1 MTTTKLRTEVYRPA
15 TPALGLT
22 GAYATNAPADTV
34 TVPNGNGLAGSA
46 GDIVELVPD
55 QGLAGD
61 FSAFKVH
68 ITSNAV
74 NNTSR
79 FFGVLLNDVA
89 ATDAS
94 VLVCIRGKVYAQ
106 IEEGNPIS
114 HVNPGLVM
122 DSGSTTNDRAAT
134 GVGDIA
140 TTGSGAGLYSSF
152 KIIAMAHAPVVSDGL
167 NPVIFNGIEGLGIAI
182 GPVGS

>member
-1 MTTTKLRTEVYRPA
+1 MTTIKLRTEVYRPA

-22 GAYATNAPADTV
+22 GAYATSAPADIV
-34 TVPNGNGLAGSA
+34 TVPNGNALSGSA

-55 QGLAGD
+55 NSLAGD

-68 ITSNAV
+68 VSNGAV
-74 NNTSR
+74 TNTSR

-89 ATDAS
+89 ASDAS

-106 IEEGNPIS
+106 VEESSPIS
-114 HVNPGLVM
+114 QANPGLIM
-122 DSGSTTNDRAAT
+122 DSAATTNDRAVT
-134 GVGDIA
+134 SVGDIA
-140 TTGSGAGLYSSF
+140 TTGTGAGLYSSF
-152 KIIAMAHAPVVSDGL
+152 KIIAMAHAPVTADGL
-167 NPVIFNGIEGLGIAI
+167 NPVTFNGIEGLGIAI